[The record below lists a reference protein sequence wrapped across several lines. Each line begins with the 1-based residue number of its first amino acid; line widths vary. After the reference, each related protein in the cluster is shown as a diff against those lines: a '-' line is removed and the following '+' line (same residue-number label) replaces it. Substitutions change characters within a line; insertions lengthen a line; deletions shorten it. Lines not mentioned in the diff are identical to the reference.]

1 MTATYLGSGDPARRR
16 TDYFPVWLNDLAD
29 DVTLE
34 ASAINGAAQG
44 PEAVRSIILAVKSL
58 YEYQDINFT
67 GDYGD
72 KYFIEDYTT
81 QIQGKP
87 FGVMGVITRN
97 AEGADPAHRRQ
108 PAATRHPA
116 AGGPPAGR
124 EVRRHPQ
131 RPVLR
136 GQHLENRA
144 TELPRR
150 PTAPKAPT
158 P

>member
-81 QIQGKP
+81 QIKGKP

-97 AEGADPAHRRQ
+97 DQGQTQHI
-108 PAATRHPA
+108 
-116 AGGPPAGR
+116 
-124 EVRRHPQ
+124 VVNQ
-131 RPVLR
+131 RPRDTLLLVARLLAEKFA
-136 GQHLENRA
+136 G
-144 TELPRR
+144 
-150 PTAPKAPT
+150 T
-158 P
+158 PNAQYFAASA

>member
-16 TDYFPVWLNDLAD
+16 TDYYPAWLDNLAD

-44 PEAVRSIILAVKSL
+44 PEAIRSIILAVKSL

-67 GDYGD
+67 GDYGGH
-72 KYFIEDYTT
+72 YFIEDYTT

-97 AEGADPAHRRQ
+97 AKGETQHI
-108 PAATRHPA
+108 
-116 AGGPPAGR
+116 
-124 EVRRHPQ
+124 VVNQ
-131 RPVLR
+131 RPRDTVLLVAR
-136 GQHLENRA
+136 LLAEKFAG
-144 TELPRR
+144 
-150 PTAPKAPT
+150 T
-158 P
+158 PNAQYFANSGS

>member
-44 PEAVRSIILAVKSL
+44 PEAVRAIILAVKSL

-67 GDYGD
+67 GDYDDGR
-72 KYFIEDYTT
+72 YFIEDYTT

-97 AEGADPAHRRQ
+97 DQGQTQRIVVNQRPRDTLLLVARLLAEKFAGTPIAEYFAGG
-108 PAATRHPA
+108 AAT
-116 AGGPPAGR
+116 
-124 EVRRHPQ
+124 
-131 RPVLR
+131 
-136 GQHLENRA
+136 
-144 TELPRR
+144 
-150 PTAPKAPT
+150 
-158 P
+158 

>member
-67 GDYGD
+67 GDYGG

-81 QIQGKP
+81 QIKLVPDVLAYINRGNAYRDSEQLDLAAADYAE
-87 FGVMGVITRN
+87 VIRLARRRWPVTFTSPAPGRVSTRPC
-97 AEGADPAHRRQ
+97 GAD
-108 PAATRHPA
+108 AT
-116 AGGPPAGR
+116 
-124 EVRRHPQ
+124 Q
-131 RPVLR
+131 W
-136 GQHLENRA
+136 
-144 TELPRR
+144 PRS
-150 PTAPKAPT
+150 
-158 P
+158 